1 MHTTS
6 RGPRPPRY
14 WFRRASGVFIL
25 VVAIFGMN
33 LFELVFEGR
42 SLDETAVSH
51 IAFQQWPVFVI
62 GGALAALLAAIGL
75 RSMILHR
82 GRMPALNANESPG
95 LSKLPIAWSLTRWLL
110 VLIYGCGLLA
120 FSMVG
125 AMGIGLVPAAFCLC
139 MAGYAAIANTRTSVV
154 IALII
159 LATLVGLTWG
169 VLVLTNAAAYAR

>member
-1 MHTTS
+1 M
-6 RGPRPPRY
+6 
-14 WFRRASGVFIL
+14 ASVC
-25 VVAIFGMN
+25 N
-33 LFELVFEGR
+33 R
-42 SLDETAVSH
+42 
-51 IAFQQWPVFVI
+51 
-62 GGALAALLAAIGL
+62 GALAALLAAIGL